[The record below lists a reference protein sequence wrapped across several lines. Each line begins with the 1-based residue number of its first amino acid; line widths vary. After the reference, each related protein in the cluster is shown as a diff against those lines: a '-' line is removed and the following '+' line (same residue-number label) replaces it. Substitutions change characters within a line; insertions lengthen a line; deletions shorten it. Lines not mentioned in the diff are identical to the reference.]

1 VIAMSRNP
9 EDGNADSV
17 GKNHPRHSIV
27 VLL

>member
-17 GKNHPRHSIV
+17 GKNHLRRST
-27 VLL
+27 

>member
-17 GKNHPRHSIV
+17 RRNHIRRST
-27 VLL
+27 